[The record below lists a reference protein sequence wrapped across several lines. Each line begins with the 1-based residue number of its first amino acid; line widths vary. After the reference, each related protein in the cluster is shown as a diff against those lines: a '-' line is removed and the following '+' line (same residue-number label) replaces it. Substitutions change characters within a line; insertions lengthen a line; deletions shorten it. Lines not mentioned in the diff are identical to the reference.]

1 MDVSNKV
8 PNVFVDNDRREDYE
22 NVILV
27 ECNGIKLGMQVG
39 SEEEAYNLYSEY
51 ALKKGFSIQKWNKW
65 EVDGILKQQEYV
77 CSKQEY
83 KQFEDPFKEKK
94 NFKKFNH
101 LETRM
106 GCCARIRFD
115 MKDDVFSVALL
126 NDIHN
131 HDFATQEEMCN
142 LRSGRKVLC

>member
-1 MDVSNKV
+1 MDVSSNV

-27 ECNGIKLGMQVG
+27 ECNEIKLGMQVG

-83 KQFEDPFKEKK
+83 KQFEDPFIEKK
-94 NFKKFNH
+94 NFF
-101 LETRM
+101 
-106 GCCARIRFD
+106 
-115 MKDDVFSVALL
+115 
-126 NDIHN
+126 
-131 HDFATQEEMCN
+131 
-142 LRSGRKVLC
+142 KV

>member
-1 MDVSNKV
+1 MDVSNNV

-27 ECNGIKLGMQVG
+27 ECNEIKLGMQVG
-39 SEEEAYNLYSEY
+39 SEEEAYSLYSEY

-83 KQFEDPFKEKK
+83 KQFEDPFIEKK
-94 NFKKFNH
+94 NVKSLIIWRQEWVVV
-101 LETRM
+101 LESDLIWRM
-106 GCCARIRFD
+106 MFL
-115 MKDDVFSVALL
+115 VLL
-126 NDIHN
+126 
-131 HDFATQEEMCN
+131 F
-142 LRSGRKVLC
+142 

>member
-1 MDVSNKV
+1 MDVSNNV
-8 PNVFVDNDRREDYE
+8 PNVFVDNDRREDYG

-27 ECNGIKLGMQVG
+27 ECNEIKLGMQVG

-83 KQFEDPFKEKK
+83 KQFEDPFIEKKK
-94 NFKKFNH
+94 NFKSLIIWRQEWVVV
-101 LETRM
+101 LESDLIWRM
-106 GCCARIRFD
+106 MFL
-115 MKDDVFSVALL
+115 VLL
-126 NDIHN
+126 
-131 HDFATQEEMCN
+131 F
-142 LRSGRKVLC
+142 

>member
-1 MDVSNKV
+1 MDVSNNV
-8 PNVFVDNDRREDYE
+8 PNVFLDNDKREDYE

-27 ECNGIKLGMQVG
+27 ECNEIELGMQVG

-83 KQFEDPFKEKK
+83 KQLEDPFIEKK
-94 NFKKFNH
+94 KLKSLIIWRQEWVVV
-101 LETRM
+101 LESDLIWRM
-106 GCCARIRFD
+106 
-115 MKDDVFSVALL
+115 MFSVLL
-126 NDIHN
+126 
-131 HDFATQEEMCN
+131 F
-142 LRSGRKVLC
+142 